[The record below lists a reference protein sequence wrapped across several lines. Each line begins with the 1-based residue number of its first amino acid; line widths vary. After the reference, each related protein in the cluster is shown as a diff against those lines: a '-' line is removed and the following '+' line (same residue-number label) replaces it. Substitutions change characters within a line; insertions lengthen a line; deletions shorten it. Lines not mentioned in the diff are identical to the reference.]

1 MLLLAVLSLAIQT
14 PQQVADSSPFR
25 ALALPAANRMRSAS
39 GAPGPNYWQQEADYT
54 IHATLDTAGSTLT
67 GSERIH
73 YVNHSPDSLSFVW
86 MQIEQNIFAKNSI
99 TYLLNQPPLE
109 FAGGVSFDFTGK
121 GFIGGITISKL
132 ESAGKALIRTEYGTM
147 MRVEL
152 SSPLAPGAA
161 VDFDIDWHFPI
172 PPYGGGRMGRV
183 GNRLYELGQWYP
195 RMVVYDDIHGWN
207 PLPYIGG
214 GEFYLEYGNFDVTL
228 TLPGGYVLGSTG
240 TVANPEEVWSADT
253 RARIEKARTSEQAVP
268 IVTQAEATA
277 NGKRPT
283 AGTKNW
289 HITATNVRDFA
300 WCASPD
306 YRWDASG
313 YDGKLINTLYRPEAQ
328 PWLEANRMARFTIKY
343 FSEQWYVYPYP
354 KATTCEGPVEGMEY
368 PMITFVPALATREDQ
383 FWDLMHEFGHQ
394 WFPMV
399 TGTDERRYPWMDEG
413 FNSFIDY
420 GAAAEY
426 FKGTAYGDTVWRE
439 VLSFA
444 KPAMAPGAE
453 KAMIDKPVEQN
464 NLAWAAYQKP
474 PLMLILLRDEVLG
487 KATFERAFR
496 EYIHRWQ
503 FKHPQPADF
512 FRSMSDVSGADLDWF
527 WREWVFTTARLD
539 QAVDSVKPKGDSTY
553 IYLSNREA
561 MVMPVTV
568 ELRHADGTKERVN
581 LPIEMWN
588 LAPKFTL
595 RVASKSPIV
604 GVVLD
609 PDVMYP
615 DRDRSNNSW
624 SK

>member
-1 MLLLAVLSLAIQT
+1 MLLLLVASMAIQS
-14 PQQVADSSPFR
+14 PQAPVADSSPFR
-25 ALALPAANRMRSAS
+25 ALALPTANRMRSAN

-54 IHATLDTAGSTLT
+54 IHASVDTSSSVLT

-73 YVNHSPDSLSFVW
+73 YVNHSPDSLPFVW

-99 TYLLNQPPLE
+99 TYQLNQPPLE

-132 ESAGKALIRTEYGTM
+132 ESGGKALIRTEYGTM

-152 SSPLAPGAA
+152 PSPLAPGAA
-161 VDFDIDWHFPI
+161 IDFDVDWRFPI

-207 PLPYIGG
+207 PLPYIGA

-228 TLPGGYVLGSTG
+228 TLPAGYVLGSTG
-240 TVANPEEVWSADT
+240 TVANPEEVFSADT
-253 RARIEKARTSEQAVP
+253 RARIEKARASEQAVAV
-268 IVTQAEATA
+268 VTKEEATA
-277 NGKRPT
+277 NGKKAT

-328 PWLEANRMARFTIKY
+328 PWIEANRMARFTIKY
-343 FSEQWYVYPYP
+343 FSEQWFTYPWP

-368 PMITFVPALATREDQ
+368 PMITFVPALPAREDQ

-453 KAMIDKPVEQN
+453 KAMIDKPVEQQ

-474 PLMLILLRDEVLG
+474 PLMLILLRDQVLG

-496 EYIHRWQ
+496 DYIRRWQ

-512 FRSMSDVSGADLDWF
+512 FRTMSDVSGQDLDWF
-527 WREWVFTTARLD
+527 WREWV
-539 QAVDSVKPKGDSTY
+539 
-553 IYLSNREA
+553 
-561 MVMPVTV
+561 
-568 ELRHADGTKERVN
+568 
-581 LPIEMWN
+581 
-588 LAPKFTL
+588 
-595 RVASKSPIV
+595 
-604 GVVLD
+604 
-609 PDVMYP
+609 
-615 DRDRSNNSW
+615 
-624 SK
+624 